1 MENLTLVLKPSIE
14 MTDDQ
19 FFELCQ
25 QNQDLQFER
34 SSAGELIIMP
44 PTGGE
49 TGNHN
54 AGITA
59 QLWVWNQKSKQGKVF
74 DSSTG
79 FKLPNKAERAPDAA
93 WIKLEKWEAL
103 TNAQRQKF
111 LPLCP
116 DFVVEFMSP
125 SDSLPSVQAKMQEYM
140 DNGTQLGWLIDSAH
154 KTVIIYRPQQLAQV
168 LKRPKSLSGEHIL
181 EGFTLDLT
189 EILN

>member
-1 MENLTLVLKPSIE
+1 METLTLVLKPSIE

-25 QNQDLQFER
+25 QNQDVQFER
-34 SSAGELIIMP
+34 TSAGELIIMS

-49 TGNHN
+49 TGNYN

-59 QLWVWNQKSKQGKVF
+59 QLWLWNQKSKQGKVF

-93 WIKLEKWEAL
+93 WIKLEKWETL
-103 TNAQRQKF
+103 TNTQRQKF

-116 DFVVEFMSP
+116 DFVVELMSP
-125 SDSLPSVQAKMQEYM
+125 SDSLPSLQAKMQEYI
-140 DNGTQLGWLIDSAH
+140 DNGTRLGWLIDLAH
-154 KTVIIYRPQQLAQV
+154 KTVIIYRLQQPAQV
-168 LKRPKSLSGEHIL
+168 VKFPKNLSGEQIL
-181 EGFTLDLT
+181 RGFTLDLT
-189 EILN
+189 EILS